1 MWERSYLRNVVAQNE
16 ANSDFIY
23 TYYLEKELFCQKL
36 LITRETF
43 KKTLSANLK
52 PKKENLKVKISRCM

>member
-1 MWERSYLRNVVAQNE
+1 MLLLKTKQTAIS
-16 ANSDFIY
+16 F
-23 TYYLEKELFCQKL
+23 THYLEKELFSQKL

-52 PKKENLKVKISRCM
+52 PKKANPKVKISRCMYTKFVCK